1 MNAWLTQHWRAFTLT
16 LKHFIHTP
24 FTNALSIIVIGTAF
38 SLPVGV
44 YTLLENI
51 QLHSA
56 ATGST
61 PQLSLF
67 LKLNT
72 NKSQALAIKKK
83 LEEQALIDSFKFI
96 PKDQALKQLAQNSD
110 LARVIGNIGDN
121 PLPHAFIV
129 TSQHAPANELEKL
142 RTTMQDW
149 PGVEYV
155 QFDSDWAKRLDAM
168 LNIGRLAVAMLAT
181 LLSVALVIV
190 IFNTIRLQ
198 ILTKRE
204 EIEVSKLIGATD
216 GFIQRP
222 FLYFGALQGLA
233 GGLTAWLIIVIG
245 VQTMNDE
252 LADLAELYTANFQ
265 LEHLDLKDSISLL
278 FFSSWLGWLGARMSV
293 ASYLWKIEP
302 K

>member
-1 MNAWLTQHWRAFTLT
+1 MVNATLAGFYLT

-72 NKSQALAIKKK
+72 NKSQALAIKK